1 MKKKDVLKVSIIV
14 GVIALAIV
22 SMACGLLSLG
32 SYLYRDS
39 APGQPNYGEPR
50 FEEPMFEEPRME
62 EPFFEEPRHEE
73 PMFEEPRPEE
83 PMPQEP
89 LPPEPQPQSQQ
100 PQPQQPQPQQPAP
113 KNSAANAQWATD
125 FAITDI
131 YPGKM
136 PYGQFWFRI
145 TNHGPKT
152 ASNVQVPVVCNAA
165 STNYFNGTKGNAST
179 GTMNIKVNLK
189 PGETKEYATG
199 LKLDTKNF
207 WYQVTCQIQGTPLDS
222 NPGNNQYS
230 ETVPPP
236 P

>member
-1 MKKKDVLKVSIIV
+1 MKKLTIRKTSIVLGLS
-14 GVIALAIV
+14 ALAASTLACNLL
-22 SMACGLLSLG
+22 SMASGV
-32 SYLYRDS
+32 YR
-39 APGQPNYGEPR
+39 EPAYPEPHYEEVR
-50 FEEPMFEEPRME
+50 HEEPMFEEPRME
-62 EPFFEEPRHEE
+62 EPFFEEPQHEEPFFEEPRHEE
-73 PMFEEPRPEE
+73 PL
-83 PMPQEP
+83 PQEP
-89 LPPEPQPQSQQ
+89 LPPEPQ

-113 KNSAANAQWATD
+113 KNNNASTQWATD

-152 ASNVQVPVVCNAA
+152 ASNVKVPVVCNAA
-165 STNYFNGTKGNAST
+165 STNYFNSSKANAST
-179 GTMNIKVNLK
+179 GTMMITVNLK
-189 PGETKEYATG
+189 PGQTKEYATG